1 MNLDTL
7 IQAALEEDIGMGDI
21 TSLAIEAQNQQVRAY
36 CIAKETACIA
46 GIEIVQKVYEISD
59 TSVQFIKH
67 THDGSLIDKGFKVFE
82 VYGNAYT
89 ILKTE
94 RLVLNLLQRLSG
106 IATQVYHFTRQLEG
120 TSCKLLDTRKTTPL
134 WRALEKWAVQVAGG
148 INHRAGLYDAYLIKD
163 NHIDLLEGIEKAIE
177 KVIKHKQTTQN
188 SAPII
193 VEVRNMK
200 EVAIALRYAEFLDRL
215 LLDNFTV
222 HEVERAVDFIGGKL
236 PVEVSGRITI
246 ENARAYALAGANYLS
261 SGSITHSARA
271 IDLSLKIVK

>member
-21 TSLAIEAQNQQVRAY
+21 TSLAIEAQNQQVRAH

-67 THDGSLIDKGFKVFE
+67 THDGSFIDKGFKVFE

-106 IATQVYHFTRQLEG
+106 IATQVYHFTLQLEG

-200 EVAIALRYAEFLDRL
+200 EVATALRYAEFLDRL

-236 PVEVSGRITI
+236 PVEVSGQVTI